1 MSNMF
6 DDFFGM
12 NPTEELDKIY
22 EDSLVEKK
30 PDINVS
36 GQFDRG
42 EDLLVKAY
50 RDAVIA
56 ELYGE

>member
-12 NPTEELDKIY
+12 NPTEELEKIY

-30 PDINVS
+30 PDVS
-36 GQFDRG
+36 GRFDRG
-42 EDLLVKAY
+42 EDLLEKAY